1 MRRSSPGRQ
10 ILILVDARDRRLG
23 TATRE
28 ECHAG
33 RGRRHRA
40 YLVMVFDR
48 QRRLLLAQRH
58 PRKALWPGWWDGTV
72 AGHVYPGETYASAA
86 RRRLR
91 EELGVTAKL
100 RRVDLFRYFARY
112 GTRHAENE
120 VCAIYA
126 AIVDPDRIRPHPKEI
141 RALKWTDPAN
151 LREKKLV
158 PWLKIALRRRRAA
171 TSRGR

>member
-1 MRRSSPGRQ
+1 MPKQ
-10 ILILVDARDRRLG
+10 QMLILVDARDRRLG

-33 RGRRHRA
+33 RGRLHRA

-48 QRRLLLAQRH
+48 KRRLLLAQRH
-58 PRKALWPGWWDGTV
+58 KSKTLWPGWWDGTV

-100 RRVDLFRYFARY
+100 RRTDIFRYFVRY
-112 GTRHAENE
+112 GSKHAENE
-120 VCAIYA
+120 WCAIYVA
-126 AIVDPDRIRPHPKEI
+126 TVDPKRIKPHPKEI
-141 RALKWTDPAN
+141 CALQWVAPRN
-151 LREKKLV
+151 PGEKKLV
-158 PWLKIALRRRRAA
+158 PWLKIALRRRADKKPSAFR
-171 TSRGR
+171 